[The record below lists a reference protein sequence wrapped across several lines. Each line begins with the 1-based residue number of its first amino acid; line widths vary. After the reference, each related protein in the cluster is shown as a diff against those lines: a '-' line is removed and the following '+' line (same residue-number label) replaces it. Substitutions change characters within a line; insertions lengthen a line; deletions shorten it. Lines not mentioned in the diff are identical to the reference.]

1 MQLSKI
7 TSLLFLYVFLL
18 TLLST
23 DVRASES
30 NTFLTPIKVYID
42 KYKKPFHLC
51 VDTGSSFS
59 WVISKNVRVNSH
71 VKYDN
76 RIWQLHTSKP
86 LLSNTY
92 NNHHRNGFQFHKLKR
107 KHIIKNMTLKKRY
120 GDGTLIKGF
129 YTKRK
134 LKLKFETGK
143 KYNNINN
150 KIKHNNN
157 KYLIKNN
164 FTFGLVNE
172 INEYWSPPF
181 EQSNCDGYIGF
192 APFNTMKN
200 KNNFVNDYI
209 LKNIGEILF
218 KIGPNGF
225 QIFNEYIGNKEFL
238 SSPSSSWIPIIRS
251 NDNKYWKINAI
262 NMTVYEN
269 KTIAYENALET
280 AESTVQ
286 IDATVNDGITIL
298 EKKESDIAD
307 YQNNVRKMPTIIT
320 LHLDSGAGGIFLP
333 YSILRNTTNVNS
345 TWGICFFI
353 TSNKH
358 EPPYEKDERKTM
370 QFNIDNLIL
379 GQNLSFW
386 KGGSSRSEIILGAP
400 FFKKYNVSFHVNT
413 MKDSFKIKIN

>member
-1 MQLSKI
+1 MKLHI
-7 TSLLFLYVFLL
+7 IPLFLCVFFLV

-23 DVRASES
+23 AALAGTDS
-30 NTFLTPIKVYID
+30 TFLPPIKVYID
-42 KYKKPFHLC
+42 KYKKAFHLC

-59 WVISKNVRVNSH
+59 WVISKNVRINSH

-92 NNHHRNGFQFHKLKR
+92 NNHHRNGFKFHKLKR
-107 KHIIKNMTLKKRY
+107 KHIIKNITLKKRY

-143 KYNNINN
+143 KYNDNNNN
-150 KIKHNNN
+150 KIKNSD

-172 INEYWSPPF
+172 INEYWSPLF
-181 EQSNCDGYIGF
+181 EQQNCDGYIGF
-192 APFNTMKN
+192 APFNTMK
-200 KNNFVNDYI
+200 KNNMKNNNDFVNDYV

-225 QIFNEYIGNKEFL
+225 QIFNKYIGKKELL

-251 NDNKYWKINAI
+251 KDNKYWKINAN
-262 NMTVYEN
+262 NMTAYEN
-269 KTIAYENALET
+269 KIIAYETTSGT

-286 IDATVNDGITIL
+286 IDTTVTDGITMF
-298 EKKESDIAD
+298 EKNESAKSVDIAD
-307 YQNNVRKMPTIIT
+307 YQNNVIKMSTVIT
-320 LHLDSGAGGIFLP
+320 LHLDSGAGVYFCHIQ
-333 YSILRNTTNVNS
+333 S
-345 TWGICFFI
+345 
-353 TSNKH
+353 
-358 EPPYEKDERKTM
+358 
-370 QFNIDNLIL
+370 
-379 GQNLSFW
+379 
-386 KGGSSRSEIILGAP
+386 SEIIR
-400 FFKKYNVSFHVNT
+400 
-413 MKDSFKIKIN
+413 M